1 MSQAVNPVQ
10 TGGPVQAGEPVQ
22 LANPIDQE
30 QRLRIRTS
38 LDENLFVEAGAGT
51 GKTTALVSRITA
63 LIASGQAE
71 MNGLAA
77 ITFTDAAAGEL
88 RERVRRELEEDAR
101 DERRT
106 AEERERC
113 ERAAREME
121 LASIQTL
128 HSFALS
134 LLRELP
140 LEAGLPP
147 GFEAVDQ
154 VQADLWFQDGWE
166 KWLDQALDSEDLG
179 GKILRALR
187 FGPAAKLLTAGGS
200 DSSQELRPGGAGSFP
215 RIAAS

>member
-10 TGGPVQAGEPVQ
+10 PGEPVQ
-22 LANPIDQE
+22 AAEPVQVAEPVNPVEPIDQE

-113 ERAAREME
+113 NRAARENGVG
-121 LASIQTL
+121 LYPDAPQLRPVFASGASTGGW
-128 HSFALS
+128 AA
-134 LLRELP
+134 
-140 LEAGLPP
+140 AGLR
-147 GFEAVDQ
+147 
-154 VQADLWFQDGWE
+154 
-166 KWLDQALDSEDLG
+166 G
-179 GKILRALR
+179 G
-187 FGPAAKLLTAGGS
+187 
-200 DSSQELRPGGAGSFP
+200 
-215 RIAAS
+215 